1 MSNTMGST
9 PYEITVLH
17 VRNYG
22 SAMGYMVWR
31 CGNDC
36 KMVVEGASMVPMWS
50 TQRYVGEGNAP
61 FRSRS
66 GLYPSMS
73 QDTGVSEGTLDTYF
87 GLGDLLVNQLGMSQ
101 DEVVKWS
108 SKVHNGGHAKHLRRL
123 AKDNCSG
130 QIQDYLDILRTHAG
144 RDVVDK
150 ETVDKLLIAAGL
162 KTPSSKSAPAPRLD
176 SVPEIQKDDIP
187 DAIVA
192 KAVNADGFKV
202 SNLDA
207 VLQHFDKLSN
217 DDKVGFFNRRTRPE
231 VKKSNGKAKTA
242 Q

>member
-1 MSNTMGST
+1 MSDTKT
-9 PYEITVLH
+9 PYQITVSH
-17 VRNYG
+17 VKSFG
-22 SAMGYMVWR
+22 SAMGEMVWR
-31 CGNDC
+31 CGTDC
-36 KMVVEGASMVPMWS
+36 TKVVEGASMVPLWS

-73 QDTGVSEGTLDTYF
+73 QDTGVSESTLDTYF
-87 GLGDLLVNQLGMSQ
+87 GLGDLLINQLGMSQ
-101 DEVVKWS
+101 DDVVTWS
-108 SKVHNGGHAKHLRRL
+108 SKIHNGGHAKHLRRL

-187 DAIVA
+187 DAIIA

-202 SNLDA
+202 SSLAA
-207 VLQHFDKLSN
+207 VLQHFDKMSN
-217 DDKVGFFNRRTRPE
+217 DDKVAFFNKRSRPE

-242 Q
+242 K